1 MEILSVN
8 FVSFL
13 DLTMANICL
22 DKNSI
27 SRGFLSPFIFHQM
40 ESLLVNGF
48 LKMYTA
54 HYNKVNSFICMFS
67 ITVAPSKAKHIL
79 NRTYCK
85 SLYYTLE
92 RLYVLFYLLLKF

>member
-13 DLTMANICL
+13 DLTITMANICL

-40 ESLLVNGF
+40 ESLLVNEF

-67 ITVAPSKAKHIL
+67 IT
-79 NRTYCK
+79 T
-85 SLYYTLE
+85 E
-92 RLYVLFYLLLKF
+92 